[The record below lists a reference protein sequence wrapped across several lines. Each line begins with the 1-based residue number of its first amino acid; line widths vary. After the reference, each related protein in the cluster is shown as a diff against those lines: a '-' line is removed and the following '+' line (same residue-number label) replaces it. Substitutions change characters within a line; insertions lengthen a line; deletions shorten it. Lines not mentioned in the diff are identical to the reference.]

1 MTFNMICVLLAS
13 FATGVAGFAVGV
25 YFIEQKFKKEAEEQ
39 QVWNTDPGVHMP
51 HFEKAVKKGYAD
63 LKIMQEHER
72 RKMNVRTY
80 AENKI
85 EREIASGMVIDPGG
99 QPHCRRCG
107 HTVSAVSDRCQQ
119 CFNALNWNA

>member
-13 FATGVAGFAVGV
+13 FATGVAGFAIGV
-25 YFIEQKFKKEAEEQ
+25 YIIEQRIKKEAEDGKK
-39 QVWNTDPGVHMP
+39 WNTDPDVHCP
-51 HFEKAVKKGYAD
+51 HFEAAMAKGYAD
-63 LKIMQEHER
+63 LKIMAEHER

-99 QPHCRRCG
+99 TCLCRRCG

-119 CFNALNWNA
+119 CNNKINWNA